1 MKMFAVLA
9 AFGIVANA
17 YAQSE
22 GDQQDRA
29 REIHQS
35 IVSELE
41 SRHADA
47 EGRTW
52 FESPIN
58 LEADW
63 IVQSPSF
70 QEYFSDRAD
79 LPRSVD
85 CSTGSALCD
94 ETFQRKIC
102 STDADCQDS
111 GVSCKAFAPTMK
123 HPGES
128 AKKLCLGPAD
138 SFVERVYSIMISA
151 DEHLDI
157 TSLSSPNGRFREAMI
172 NALAYLSHKENVPT
186 VRFLYSGD
194 SSTSLNFLS
203 PPDKTLKGIVADIQ
217 KRGGRSEAL
226 RMNLAWLSTP
236 RLSWNHSKIII
247 ADQKRVLSGGH
258 NLWDADYLSEKPVF
272 DLSMEVYGSVGQET
286 QKFVNTL
293 WSKVG
298 NGFASYPTRKDRLN
312 IIPKSDAASG
322 IPAIGVGRMGTLGNN
337 AADDAIVE
345 LIQASRQSIQLS
357 QQDLYSAVGL
367 KPAASWA
374 LPALLDAIMR
384 GVEVQILQ
392 SNQGPLL
399 GYGMVSPEKTYKIM
413 SEEFSKLAQAKRF
426 QTPKGE
432 SLQQYFCEKVVYA
445 PFRFSK
451 ERSSWADGSS
461 ISNHSKLIIVDQV
474 SFYLGSQNFYP
485 ANLQEFGYIVN
496 DPGATRDLLEQY
508 WNPLWEA
515 GEPASLPCP

>member
-1 MKMFAVLA
+1 MKMIALLV
-9 AFGIVANA
+9 AFGIVVPA

-22 GDQQDRA
+22 GDRQDRA
-29 REIHQS
+29 RDIHQAIIS
-35 IVSELE
+35 GLE

-47 EGRTW
+47 EGQTW
-52 FESPIN
+52 FESPLN

-70 QEYFSDRAD
+70 QEYFLDRAE

-85 CSTGSALCD
+85 CKAGSALCD
-94 ETFQRKIC
+94 ATFQRKVC
-102 STDADCQDS
+102 STDSDCQDS
-111 GVSCKAFAPTMK
+111 GVSCRAFAPTIK
-123 HPGES
+123 HPQES

-138 SFVERVYSIMISA
+138 SLVERVYNIMISA

-172 NALAYLSHKENVPT
+172 NALAYLSHKESVPT

-194 SSTSLNFLS
+194 SSTSLNLLS
-203 PPDKTLKGIVADIQ
+203 PPDKILKGIATDIQ
-217 KRGGRSEAL
+217 KRGGKSEAL

-236 RLSWNHSKIII
+236 QLSWNHSKIII

-272 DLSMEVYGSVGQET
+272 DLSMEVHGSVGQET

-298 NGFASYPTRKDRLN
+298 NGFASYPFRKDRLN

-322 IPAIGVGRMGTLGNN
+322 IPAIGVGRMGSLGNN

-345 LIQASRQSIQLS
+345 LIKASRQSIQLS
-357 QQDLYSAVGL
+357 QQDLYSALGL

-374 LPALLDAIMR
+374 LPALLDAVMR
-384 GVEVQILQ
+384 GVEVHVLQ
-392 SNQGPLL
+392 SNQGPFL
-399 GYGMVSPEKTYKIM
+399 GYGMVSPEKTYKNIAD
-413 SEEFSKLAQAKRF
+413 EFIKLAQAKRF

-432 SLQQYFCEKVVYA
+432 SLQQYFCEKVAYA
-445 PFRFSK
+445 PFRFST

-461 ISNHSKLIIVDQV
+461 ISNHSKLIIVDEV

-496 DPGATRDLLEQY
+496 DPGATQDLLEQY
-508 WNPLWEA
+508 WNPLWNGGEA
-515 GEPASLPCP
+515 ARLPCP

>member
-1 MKMFAVLA
+1 MKMIVLVTA
-9 AFGIVANA
+9 LGIVGSA

-22 GDQQDRA
+22 GDRQDRA
-29 REIHQS
+29 RAIHQA
-35 IVSELE
+35 IVSGLE
-41 SRHADA
+41 SRHAEA
-47 EGRTW
+47 EGQTW
-52 FESPIN
+52 FESPLN

-70 QEYFSDRAD
+70 ADRTE
-79 LPRSVD
+79 LPRSVECKD
-85 CSTGSALCD
+85 GSALCD
-94 ETFQRKIC
+94 ATFQRKIC
-102 STDADCQDS
+102 STDTDCQDS
-111 GVSCKAFAPTMK
+111 GSICREFAPTIK
-123 HPGES
+123 HPQES

-138 SFVERVYSIMISA
+138 TLVERVYNIMISA

-172 NALAYLSHKENVPT
+172 NALAYLSHKDSVPT

-203 PPDKTLKGIVADIQ
+203 PADKTLKGIAADIQ
-217 KRGGRSEAL
+217 KRGGKSEAL

-236 RLSWNHSKIII
+236 QLSWNHSKIII

-272 DLSMEVYGSVGQET
+272 DLSMEVYGPMAQET

-298 NGFASYPTRKDRLN
+298 NGFASYPFRKDRLN

-337 AADDAIVE
+337 AADDAIVD
-345 LIQASRQSIQLS
+345 LIRASRESIQLS

-367 KPAASWA
+367 KPQASWA
-374 LPALLDAIMR
+374 LPALLDAVMR
-384 GVEVQILQ
+384 GVEVHVLQ

-399 GYGMVSPEKTYKIM
+399 GYGMVSPEKTFKTM
-413 SEEFSKLAQAKRF
+413 QAEFIKLAKGKGFQAP
-426 QTPKGE
+426 QGQ
-432 SLQQYFCEKVVYA
+432 SLQQYFCDKVAYA
-445 PFRFSK
+445 PFRFAQ
-451 ERSSWADGSS
+451 ERSAWADGSS
-461 ISNHSKLIIVDQV
+461 ISNHSKLIIVDKV
-474 SFYLGSQNFYP
+474 SFYMGSQNFYP

-496 DPGATRDLLEQY
+496 DPGATQDLLEQY
-508 WNPLWEA
+508 WNTLWDA
-515 GEPASLPCP
+515 SEPSRLPCP

>member
-1 MKMFAVLA
+1 MTL
-9 AFGIVANA
+9 
-17 YAQSE
+17 
-22 GDQQDRA
+22 D
-29 REIHQS
+29 
-35 IVSELE
+35 
-41 SRHADA
+41 
-47 EGRTW
+47 
-52 FESPIN
+52 
-58 LEADW
+58 ADW
-63 IVQSPSF
+63 IVQSPSH
-70 QEYFSDRAD
+70 QEYFSERSE
-79 LPRSVD
+79 LPRSAD
-85 CSTGSALCD
+85 CAKGSPLCD

-102 STDADCQDS
+102 TVDSDCQDL
-111 GVSCKAFAPTMK
+111 GVSCKDFAPTIK
-123 HPGES
+123 RPGES
-128 AKKLCLGPAD
+128 ANRLCLGSAD
-138 SFVERVYSIMISA
+138 GLVERVYNIMISA

-203 PPDKTLKGIVADIQ
+203 PADKTLKAIANDIQ

-226 RMNLAWLSTP
+226 RMNLAWLSSP
-236 RLSWNHSKIII
+236 QLSWNHSKIII

-272 DLSMEVYGSVGQET
+272 DLSMEVYGPVGQDT

-298 NGFASYPTRKDRLN
+298 KGFASYPFRKDRLN
-312 IIPKSDAASG
+312 IVPKSDAASG
-322 IPAIGVGRMGTLGNN
+322 LPVIGVGRMGSLGNN
-337 AADDAIVE
+337 AADDAIVD
-345 LIQASRQSIQLS
+345 LIKASRQSIELS
-357 QQDLYSAVGL
+357 QQDLYSALGL

-384 GVEVQILQ
+384 GVKVSVLQ
-392 SNQGPLL
+392 SNPGPFL
-399 GYGMVSPEKTYKIM
+399 GYGMVSPEKTFQNM
-413 SEEFSKLAQAKRF
+413 AAEFIKSAQAKRF
-426 QTPKGE
+426 HTPNGE
-432 SLQQYFCEKVVYA
+432 SLQQYFCDKVAYA

-451 ERSSWADGSS
+451 DRTSWSDGSS

-474 SFYLGSQNFYP
+474 SFYMGSQNFYP

-496 DPGATRDLLEQY
+496 DPGATAELLVQY

-515 GEPASLPCP
+515 SESARLPCP